1 MMKGRDKPLTKE
13 QLIDELVQMC
23 QRIVE
28 LEASETM
35 RQRNRELNLLNR
47 AGQEFTASLDLEQV
61 TEQLL
66 PTATEIIGAEGASVW
81 LRESVSDNDWLVC
94 RTAYHHGQTRSPVNL
109 RLRPG
114 EGIAGWV
121 MQKRESAVVPNVPD
135 DPRFF
140 PGIDAQ
146 TGFRT
151 LSLLAV
157 PLWVRDQ
164 VIGVLEVVN
173 KKEGNF
179 VWSDCVWAET
189 LAASAAIAI
198 DNARLTATVRHR
210 TLDLQVCYKQLDS
223 FSRVLTEN
231 IRGPLGLIVSFAQT
245 LARDHEVLPTEELH
259 RYLTL
264 IAQRGREV
272 VEAVDGLLA
281 IEPGPSQE
289 IEDEIKPLDT
299 AGIVAEAVER
309 LTYMIERYQA
319 EIILPESWPI
329 AQGYAPWVEEV
340 WFNYLSNAIKYGGRP
355 PRVELGFDVSAA
367 GVRFWVRDNGP
378 GLAPEEQVRLF
389 IPVTRP
395 GLSRDAAY
403 GLGLSLVR
411 RIVEKLGGQIG
422 VESQVG
428 QGSLFYFILPVAE

>member
-1 MMKGRDKPLTKE
+1 MKGQDKPLTKE

-47 AGQEFTASLDLEQV
+47 VGQEFTASLDLEQV

-66 PTATEIIGAEGASVW
+66 PAATEIIGAEGASVW
-81 LRESVSDNDWLVC
+81 LREGVSDNDWLVC

-121 MQKRESAVVPNVPD
+121 MQKRESAVVPNASD

-140 PGIDAQ
+140 PGIDTQ

-157 PLWVRDQ
+157 PLWIRDQ

-173 KKEGNF
+173 KQEGNF

-223 FSRVLTEN
+223 FSRVLTED

-245 LARDHEVLPTEELH
+245 LERDHEVLPAEELH

-264 IAQRGREV
+264 IARRGREV
-272 VEAVDGLLA
+272 VEAVDRLLA
-281 IEPGPSQE
+281 TETGPSQE
-289 IEDEIKPLDT
+289 IEEEIKPLDT
-299 AGIVAEAVER
+299 AGIVAVAIER

-319 EIILPESWPI
+319 EIVLPASWPT
-329 AQGYAPWVEEV
+329 ARGYAPWVEEV

-355 PRVELGFDVSAA
+355 PRVELGFDVSAS

-395 GLSRDAAY
+395 SLSRDTAY

-428 QGSLFYFILPVAE
+428 QGSLFYFTLPVAQ

>member
-28 LEASETM
+28 LEASETT

-47 AGQEFTASLDLEQV
+47 VGHEFTASLDLEQI

-66 PTATEIIGAEGASVW
+66 PAATEIIGAEGASVW
-81 LRESVSDNDWLVC
+81 LREGTSGNDWLIC
-94 RTAYHHGQTRSPVNL
+94 RTAYHQGRTRSPVNL
-109 RLRPG
+109 RLRRG

-121 MQKRESAVVPNVPD
+121 MQKQESAVVPNVQD
-135 DPRFF
+135 DARFF
-140 PGIDAQ
+140 AGIDEQ

-151 LSLLAV
+151 ISLLAV
-157 PLWVRDQ
+157 PLWIRDR

-173 KKEGNF
+173 KQEGNF
-179 VWSDCVWAET
+179 VWSDCVLAET

-198 DNARLTATVRHR
+198 DNARLTATLRHR

-223 FSRVLTEN
+223 FSSALISD
-231 IRGPLGLIVSFAQT
+231 IRGPLGLIVSFAQA
-245 LARDHEVLPTEELH
+245 LERDHEVLPDEELH
-259 RYLTL
+259 RYLAL

-281 IEPGPSQE
+281 TQPGPSQE
-289 IEDEIKPLDT
+289 IEEEIKPLDT
-299 AGIVAEAVER
+299 ASIVAEAMER

-319 EIILPESWPI
+319 EVVLPESWPM
-329 AQGYAPWVEEV
+329 AQGYGPWVEEV
-340 WFNYLSNAIKYGGRP
+340 WFNYLSNAIKYGGCP
-355 PRVELGFDVSAA
+355 PHVELGFDVSASA
-367 GVRFWVRDNGP
+367 VRFWVRDNGP

-389 IPVTRP
+389 VPVARP
-395 GLSRDAAY
+395 SLSRDTVY
-403 GLGLSLVR
+403 GMGLSLVR
-411 RIVEKLGGQIG
+411 RIVEKLGGQVGI
-422 VESQVG
+422 ESEVG
-428 QGSLFYFILPVAE
+428 QGSIFYFTLPVAK